1 MSLKVKKGIFLV
13 SKSQGLITR
22 MVYFFLMLSGGW
34 ARLWLSPGPVG
45 KKDSVLLLCVSYL
58 LSHHNHTHNTF
69 DTRCG
74 DEGVPAPDR
83 SMTPAGCPTIQ
94 LSSDAISLEIVSDPI
109 TSALSPTRQP
119 LSSPFLMLVRSLG
132 CHLCCWPIIHRSS
145 VSTTPSTC
153 LINLLEQL
161 IELRKG
167 VPLLS
172 VYYKRIW

>member
-45 KKDSVLLLCVSYL
+45 KKDSGLLLCVSYL
-58 LSHHNHTHNTF
+58 LTPQPHSQHFWHQMWGWGCSPPN
-69 DTRCG
+69 
-74 DEGVPAPDR
+74 R
-83 SMTPAGCPTIQ
+83 SMTPDVPQFNSVLMQ
-94 LSSDAISLEIVSDPI
+94 LPGNRVRSYNL
-109 TSALSPTRQP
+109 SAQVPQDNP
-119 LSSPFLMLVRSLG
+119 PSPFPMLVRSRG

-145 VSTTPSTC
+145 VSTTLSTC

-167 VPLLS
+167 VPFTICLL
-172 VYYKRIW
+172 